1 MIHESGLIHMAISRV
16 LEGLY
21 KNGKVYRKKGRAR
34 ELLAKGK
41 KGLFEARTSF
51 LGKGKQGFYH
61 ADYLFF
67 LWGMEKAQLMLSH
80 WCWPENSKLVD

>member
-1 MIHESGLIHMAISRV
+1 MAISRV

-41 KGLFEARTSF
+41 KGLFEGQDIF
-51 LGKGKQGFYH
+51 FGKGK
-61 ADYLFF
+61 ARV
-67 LWGMEKAQLMLSH
+67 LS
-80 WCWPENSKLVD
+80 CRLPLLPLGDGEGSIDVISLVLARKFQTG

>member
-1 MIHESGLIHMAISRV
+1 MIHESGSIHIAISRV

-41 KGLFEARTSF
+41 KGLF
-51 LGKGKQGFYH
+51 
-61 ADYLFF
+61 
-67 LWGMEKAQLMLSH
+67 
-80 WCWPENSKLVD
+80 